1 MSQWKAA
8 RPELA
13 MQGAAPSNDDHVSL
27 LRRALDEVLADHR
40 YRERK
45 SGSAIEVAEH
55 ILACAAAGE
64 RDIERLKASAFN
76 RLAAQR

>member
-1 MSQWKAA
+1 
-8 RPELA
+8 
-13 MQGAAPSNDDHVSL
+13 MQSSASSNDVLVGL
-27 LRRALDEVLADHR
+27 LRRALDEVLADNR

-64 RDIERLKASAFN
+64 RDIERLKASAFSK
-76 RLAAQR
+76 LGA